1 MLLINMSHIS
11 TFHLPPNDNCLIV
24 TALKSFNF
32 LSFSGHLPKTGSVA
46 NFLSFD
52 FFVRNSIYDILWII
66 ILKKK
71 GSSHILDNAI
81 TLLLTLQFNRHLLL
95 HDCLAEKNTQNK
107 TAF

>member
-1 MLLINMSHIS
+1 MLLNNMSHIS
-11 TFHLPPNDNCLIV
+11 TLHLPPNDSCLIV

-52 FFVRNSIYDILWII
+52 FFVRKSVYDILRII
-66 ILKKK
+66 ILEKKDLAT
-71 GSSHILDNAI
+71 LDNAI
-81 TLLLTLQFNRHLLL
+81 TLLFTLQFNRHLLL

>member
-11 TFHLPPNDNCLIV
+11 TLHLPPNDSCLIV

-71 GSSHILDNAI
+71 RIEPYIGQCNYPTFDATI
-81 TLLLTLQFNRHLLL
+81 
-95 HDCLAEKNTQNK
+95 
-107 TAF
+107 